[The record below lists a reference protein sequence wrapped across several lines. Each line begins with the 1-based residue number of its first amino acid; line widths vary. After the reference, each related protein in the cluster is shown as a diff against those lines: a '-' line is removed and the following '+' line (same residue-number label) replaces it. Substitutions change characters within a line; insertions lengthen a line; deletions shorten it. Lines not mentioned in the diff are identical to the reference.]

1 MNFRG
6 WSSVRGPVRNI
17 AGTLLMLAGIGLIG
31 MTAQNLISY
40 HVTAARHG
48 GDLIDFGTGGAMPQA
63 GQNGYMA
70 RIVGTPRVVEAA
82 RDPDFNLTAN
92 TPTLI
97 RHVDMFQWREI
108 RIGGAVH
115 YEMDW
120 ADHLIDSSRF
130 VRPAGHANPATLPIS
145 GKRFDAGLVQMGGF
159 MLSAQLVHAIP
170 GSEPIAPD
178 LKALP
183 ENLAASF
190 SQYQGCL
197 VTSAHP
203 GAPRLGD
210 VRVSWDAVP
219 LQQMTVFA
227 RIDGDQLVT
236 APDAADG
243 KGYDV
248 EVGAVSLLNMFPDIP
263 VPPRFMPGK
272 RILAVL
278 LAASGAYLLLFSV
291 QSERRD
297 VWLALA
303 VGALAVSSVAS
314 VMWLGNDTRTLAGWL
329 AVAILGLL
337 VVSWRLRRRRFIAP
351 TT

>member
-1 MNFRG
+1 MNFRR
-6 WSSVRGPVRNI
+6 WSSMHGLARNI

-48 GDLIDFGTGGAMPQA
+48 GEMIDFGTGDAMPQA

-70 RIVGTPRVVEAA
+70 RIAGTPKVVEAP
-82 RDPDFNLTAN
+82 RDPDFNLQAN

-108 RIGGAVH
+108 RIGDAVH
-115 YEMDW
+115 YELDW

-130 VRPAGHANPATLPIS
+130 VQPAGHTNPSTLPIS

-159 MLSAQLVHAIP
+159 RLSAQLMHAIP
-170 GSEPIAPD
+170 GSVPIAPD
-178 LKALP
+178 PKALP
-183 ENLAASF
+183 ANLAASF
-190 SQYQGCL
+190 SRYQGYL
-197 VTSAHP
+197 VTGAHP
-203 GAPRLGD
+203 GDPRLGD

-219 LQQMTVFA
+219 LQPMTVFA
-227 RIDGDQLVT
+227 RIDGDRLVT

-248 EVGAVSLLNMFPDIP
+248 EVGAVSLLDMFPDIP
-263 VPPRFMPGK
+263 VPPRFTLGR

-278 LAASGAYLLLFSV
+278 LAASGAYLLFSV
-291 QSERRD
+291 HRERRD

-303 VGALAVSSVAS
+303 VGALAVGSVAS
-314 VMWLGNDTRTLAGWL
+314 VLWLGNDTRTLLGWL
-329 AVAILGLL
+329 GVTILGLL
-337 VVSWRLRRRRFIAP
+337 VASWRLRRRRFGGP